1 MLKALELIG
10 FKSFADKTRFEFP
23 AGITVVVGPN
33 GSGKSNIVDAIKWVL
48 GEQSA
53 KSLRGKD
60 MSDVIFKAT
69 ATSGRR
75 AVNMAEATIVF
86 DNSTGQFPLDVPDVH
101 VTRRVYRSGEG
112 EYLINREP
120 CRLRDIRNLLRGTGV
135 GTDAYSLIEQ
145 GKVDRLLQASARD
158 RRAMF
163 EEAAG
168 ISRFKAKKV
177 EAQRRLDRVDQN
189 LLRLSDIVD
198 EVQGRLRSVRSQAG
212 KARRFRE
219 HQERL
224 QQLRTHVGLAD
235 WGQLTK
241 RLTEIEEAL
250 DQLREEA
257 IGLSAET
264 QQNDARVDAIEKRL
278 NELADA
284 ILTTENQ
291 GSRNRE
297 QIVSTQLIRQ
307 QQWTRF
313 CEFEEAV
320 LQSRLRV
327 AVMNNR
333 AGDVQSQLVETTEQV
348 QELEGRHRQLA
359 EAYSRHQA
367 RLQTLENQ
375 IAESRVEN
383 EKRRQQYLEAT
394 RQATQLL
401 SEVESLSLRKEQVV
415 AEEKLARSRIAQ
427 LETEL
432 DKYRQELRVSELDEQ
447 RMVTELDEQAVI
459 LGAAEREVAEGR
471 RVLSRRRDELA
482 VQKGRR
488 SAVRERIS
496 ILAELEQKQEGLTTG
511 VKYVLQQVEENL
523 EGGFSAGCG
532 LVADLLQASLEMAPL
547 IDIALGSVAQHVV
560 LSDSELIGSL
570 ASGQVE
576 MPGRVGF
583 VALDHLLPTGATAA
597 MDLETVNGVVGRL
610 DRMVQ
615 TEPAYQRLAEHLLGT
630 TWLVKTLKDA
640 RRIRRD
646 TGAAARF
653 VTVAGELV
661 DSQGAIVVGPR
672 EMVVGLVS
680 RRSELR
686 ELNRESEV
694 LQNTIAAAVKELG
707 RTEENIEQ
715 QERAVRRLTDNG
727 RTLNGG
733 LTDCRVRLRTQA
745 HVVEDKANELVELGQ
760 AVQNVMAQHQ
770 QVARQ
775 LVDRRGVLEE
785 MESRLVQTQEKI
797 EQEGQRIN
805 SEEQQRSE
813 AAAAATAARV
823 ELATSEQRLTTLQ
836 SRQVQF
842 QEDHRERSQAIAE
855 AQQQLS
861 LSVVRLGECRR
872 AMLGATT
879 DLAELYLRKDFFVE
893 QVVDEK
899 RERTDI
905 LSLREELG
913 ERGKRCRE
921 LLHKAEEKQHKKELA
936 AGEFRLQRKS
946 LAERLEEDYQIDI
959 TSAAD
964 NETTSEAIDE
974 RTEIEE
980 EIVSLRQKLNNIGAV
995 NMEALEELDELEARF
1010 TTLST
1015 QYNDLIDAKE
1025 VLARI
1030 ITRINADSR
1039 RLFMET
1045 MEAIRVNF
1053 QLLYRKAFGGGTADL
1068 VLEEGQD
1075 VLEAGVEIVT
1085 TPPGK
1090 PSFNNSLL
1098 SGGEKALTAV
1108 SLLLAIFQFRPS
1120 PFCVLDEV
1128 DAPFDEANIDRFI
1141 GVLKE
1146 FLGWTKFV
1154 IVTHSKKTMTAAD
1167 TLYGVTMQESGVSK
1181 RVSVRFE
1188 DVSEDG
1194 EIDQQVVQRQQ
1205 TTESAAAVA
1214 NEDEEDP
1221 GKNVAA
1227 G

>member
-1 MLKALELIG
+1 
-10 FKSFADKTRFEFP
+10 
-23 AGITVVVGPN
+23 
-33 GSGKSNIVDAIKWVL
+33 
-48 GEQSA
+48 
-53 KSLRGKD
+53 
-60 MSDVIFKAT
+60 
-69 ATSGRR
+69 
-75 AVNMAEATIVF
+75 
-86 DNSTGQFPLDVPDVH
+86 
-101 VTRRVYRSGEG
+101 
-112 EYLINREP
+112 
-120 CRLRDIRNLLRGTGV
+120 
-135 GTDAYSLIEQ
+135 
-145 GKVDRLLQASARD
+145 
-158 RRAMF
+158 
-163 EEAAG
+163 
-168 ISRFKAKKV
+168 
-177 EAQRRLDRVDQN
+177 
-189 LLRLSDIVD
+189 
-198 EVQGRLRSVRSQAG
+198 
-212 KARRFRE
+212 
-219 HQERL
+219 
-224 QQLRTHVGLAD
+224 
-235 WGQLTK
+235 
-241 RLTEIEEAL
+241 
-250 DQLREEA
+250 
-257 IGLSAET
+257 
-264 QQNDARVDAIEKRL
+264 
-278 NELADA
+278 
-284 ILTTENQ
+284 
-291 GSRNRE
+291 
-297 QIVSTQLIRQ
+297 
-307 QQWTRF
+307 
-313 CEFEEAV
+313 
-320 LQSRLRV
+320 
-327 AVMNNR
+327 MNNR

-348 QELEGRHRQLA
+348 QESEEKHHQLA
-359 EAYSRHQA
+359 EVYSRHQA

-375 IAESRVEN
+375 IAQSRVEN
-383 EKRRQQYLEAT
+383 EKRRQHFLEAT

-401 SEVESLSLRKEQVV
+401 SEVENLELKKEQVV
-415 AEEKLARSRIAQ
+415 SEEKLTRSRMSD

-432 DKYRQELRVSELDEQ
+432 QKHRQELRVSELDEQ
-447 RMVTELDEQAVI
+447 RMVNELDEQAVI
-459 LGAAEREVAEGR
+459 LEAAEREVSEGR
-471 RVLSRRRDELA
+471 RLLSRRRDELA

-496 ILAELEQKQEGLTTG
+496 VLAELEQKQEGLATG
-511 VKYVLQQVEENL
+511 VKYVLQQVEEGQ
-523 EGGFSAGCG
+523 EAGFSAGCG

-560 LSDSELIGSL
+560 LSDSQLIERL
-570 ASGQVE
+570 AAGQVTV
-576 MPGRVGF
+576 PGRVGF
-583 VALDHLLPTGATAA
+583 VALDQLPPAAGSVAVDLGAVT
-597 MDLETVNGVVGRL
+597 GVVGRL

-615 TEPAYQRLAEHLLGT
+615 TEAMYQGLAEHLLGT

-653 VTVAGELV
+653 VTVAGELI

-672 EMVVGLVS
+672 EVVVGLVS

-686 ELNRESEV
+686 ELNREAEV
-694 LQNTIAAAVKELG
+694 LQTTIVAAVEELR

-715 QERAVRRLTDNG
+715 QERAIRRLTDKG

-745 HVVEDKANELVELGQ
+745 HVVAEKGNELVQLGE
-760 AVQNVMAQHQ
+760 AVQVVMSQ
-770 QVARQ
+770 QEQVKRQ
-775 LVDRRGVLEE
+775 QLRDRRGVLEE
-785 MESRLVQTQEKI
+785 TDARLAQTRETI
-797 EQEGQRIN
+797 ETEGRRLSLEEGQR
-805 SEEQQRSE
+805 SEV
-813 AAAAATAARV
+813 AAAATAARV
-823 ELATSEQRLTTLQ
+823 ELATGEQQLMTLQ

-842 QEDHRERSQAIAE
+842 QEDHRERSQAIGE
-855 AQQQLS
+855 AQEQLS
-861 LSVVRLGECRR
+861 LSLVRLGECRR

-913 ERGKRCRE
+913 KRGKQCRE
-921 LLHKAEEKQHKKELA
+921 LLHRVEEKQHKQELA

-946 LAERLEEDYQIDI
+946 LAERLAEDYQIDI
-959 TSAAD
+959 TTAAD
-964 NETTSEAIDE
+964 DATTPEASDE

-980 EIVSLRQKLNNIGAV
+980 EIVNLRQKLNNIGAV
-995 NMEALEELDELEARF
+995 NMEALEELEELEARF

-1039 RLFMET
+1039 RLFVET

-1128 DAPFDEANIDRFI
+1128 DAPFDEANIDRFV

-1188 DVSEDG
+1188 DVSEEG
-1194 EIDQQVVQRQQ
+1194 EIDPEVVQQQ
-1205 TTESAAAVA
+1205 QASDSTASNA
-1214 NEDEEDP
+1214 NQDEEDP
-1221 GKNVAA
+1221 GQNVAA

>member
-60 MSDVIFKAT
+60 MADVIFKGA

-145 GKVDRLLQASARD
+145 GKVERLLQASARD

-235 WGQLTK
+235 WGKLTE
-241 RLTEIEEAL
+241 RLSEIEESL
-250 DQLREEA
+250 DQYREEA
-257 IGLSAET
+257 NGLTAET
-264 QQNDARVDAIEKRL
+264 QQNDARIEAIEKRL

-327 AVMNNR
+327 AIMNNR
-333 AGDVQSQLVETTEQV
+333 AGDVRSQLVETTEQV
-348 QELEGRHRQLA
+348 QASEGKYRQLSDV
-359 EAYSRHQA
+359 YSRHQE

-375 IAESRVEN
+375 IAQSRVEN
-383 EKRRQQYLEAT
+383 EKRRQQFLEAT

-401 SEVESLSLRKEQVV
+401 SEVENLELKKEQVGS
-415 AEEKLARSRIAQ
+415 EEKLARSRMVE
-427 LETEL
+427 LEREL
-432 DKYRQELRVSELDEQ
+432 HAHRQELRLSEIDEQ
-447 RMVTELDEQAVI
+447 RMVNELDEQAVI
-459 LGAAEREVAEGR
+459 LEAAEREVSEGR
-471 RVLSRRRDELA
+471 RLLTRRRDELA

-496 ILAELEQKQEGLTTG
+496 VLTELEQKQEGLATG
-511 VKYVLQQVEENL
+511 VKYVLQQVEEEL

-532 LVADLLQASLEMAPL
+532 LVADLLRASLEMAPL
-547 IDIALGSVAQHVV
+547 IDIALGSLAQHVV
-560 LSDSELIGSL
+560 LSDSQLIEGL
-570 ASGQVE
+570 ASGEVE
-576 MPGRVGF
+576 VPGRVGF
-583 VALDHLLPTGATAA
+583 VALDHLPAA
-597 MDLETVNGVVGRL
+597 EDTIPVDLEAVTGVVGRL

-615 TEPAYQRLAEHLLGT
+615 TETMYQGLAEHLLGT

-640 RRIRRD
+640 RRIRQE

-653 VTVAGELV
+653 VTVAGELI

-672 EMVVGLVS
+672 EVVVGLVS

-694 LQNTIAAAVKELG
+694 LQNTIVAAVEELR

-715 QERAVRRLTDNG
+715 QERAVRRLTDSG

-745 HVVEDKANELVELGQ
+745 HVVEEKGNELVELGET
-760 AVQNVMAQHQ
+760 VQSVMTQ
-770 QVARQ
+770 QEEVQGQ
-775 LVDRRGVLEE
+775 LVDRQGVLQET
-785 MESRLVQTQEKI
+785 ESRLAQTRETI
-797 EQEGQRIN
+797 EREGQRLRR
-805 SEEQQRSE
+805 EEDQRSE
-813 AAAAATAARV
+813 VATAATAARV
-823 ELATSEQRLTTLQ
+823 ELATSEQQLTTLQ

-842 QEDHRERSQAIAE
+842 QEDHRERSQAIEE
-855 AQQQLS
+855 AQEQLS
-861 LSVVRLGECRR
+861 LSLVRLGECRR
-872 AMLGATT
+872 ETLGATT
-879 DLAELYLRKDFFVE
+879 KLAELYLRKDFFVE

-913 ERGKRCRE
+913 KRGKECRE
-921 LLHKAEEKQHKKELA
+921 LLHRVEEKQHKQELA

-959 TSAAD
+959 TTAA
-964 NETTSEAIDE
+964 EGESTPEAIDE

-980 EIVSLRQKLNNIGAV
+980 EIVNLRQKLNNIGAV
-995 NMEALEELDELEARF
+995 NMEALEELEELEARF

-1039 RLFMET
+1039 RLFVET
-1045 MEAIRVNF
+1045 MEAIRGNF

-1128 DAPFDEANIDRFI
+1128 DAPFDEANIDRFV

-1194 EIDQQVVQRQQ
+1194 EIDPNVVQQQ
-1205 TTESAAAVA
+1205 QANDSSRGVTEQ
-1214 NEDEEDP
+1214 DEEDP
-1221 GKNVAA
+1221 GPNVAA